1 MKLNTKLNLPNKNIN
16 NLNQI
21 LENKLKEILKVI
33 NSEIN
38 RLETIVPEKTLNEP
52 YKYLFEIGGKR
63 VRAMLT
69 MLVSGVISGKP
80 ENALRPALAIELL
93 HNFTLVHDD
102 IMDNSPTR
110 RGRQTIHTKYDNS
123 IAILLGDIIV
133 GVANDQLLKSNNFYE
148 IFKEF
153 NKALIEVCRGQ
164 ALDMEFNINQNVK
177 SSDYFTMIE
186 LKTASLIICSLA
198 MGAIVNNAEETM
210 INDIKQL
217 GYNIGVAFQLQDD
230 LLDLFGTEAAV
241 GKRIGN
247 DIVEGK
253 KTYMMIRAKEIIL
266 DKNTYNTPFENSNS
280 NDIITLRE
288 IEIIDKFY
296 KNNGLPI
303 ETVEEIQ
310 TILIKYGIKS
320 DAEKKVNIYFENT
333 FNILEKLP
341 NNDYKVLLAY
351 IINQLINREV

>member
-1 MKLNTKLNLPNKNIN
+1 MNFNTNLNLQNNQKN
-16 NLNQI
+16 NLNKESEII
-21 LENKLKEILKVI
+21 LKDILKVI

-38 RLETIVPEKTLNEP
+38 NLEKILPEKTLNEP

-63 VRAMLT
+63 VRALLT
-69 MLVSGVISGKP
+69 MLVSGIISGNP
-80 ENALRPALAIELL
+80 ENALKPALAIELL

-110 RGRQTIHTKYDNS
+110 RGRPTIHTKFDNS

-133 GVANDQLLKSNNFYE
+133 GVANEQILATNNFYQT
-148 IFKEF
+148 FKEF

-186 LKTASLIICSLA
+186 LKTASLIICSLV
-198 MGAIVNNAEETM
+198 MGALANDADSKM

-230 LLDLFGTEAAV
+230 LLDLFGKEAAV

-253 KTYMMIRAKEIIL
+253 KTYMMIRAKEIIIEKQL
-266 DKNTYNTPFENSNS
+266 KNTPFEHSSEN
-280 NDIITLRE
+280 IITNRE
-288 IEIIDKFY
+288 EELISNFY
-296 KNNGLPI
+296 QNNGLPI
-303 ETVEEIQ
+303 ELIEEIQ
-310 TILIKYGIKS
+310 NLITKYGIKQ
-320 DAEKKVNIYFENT
+320 DAESKVELYFNNT
-333 FNILEKLP
+333 FQILERLP
-341 NNDYKVLLAY
+341 QNEYRDILAF
-351 IINQLINREV
+351 IITQLINREV